1 MYFAGSFPYKNP
13 FGYHQALRA
22 RHFLIYAIMGGKQ
35 SFIKVVSLPYP
46 FSLNAVSFM
55 VVSGSSAS
63 STTSSG
69 SSASLTPSSGS
80 SAYLTPSAL
89 MPSASWWRQGRQLCL
104 QPRRGRQLRLLP
116 HQGHQFRLL
125 HRQGRQLRLLLRQGR
140 QLCLLPRQGR
150 QLTLPL
156 QP

>member
-1 MYFAGSFPYKNP
+1 
-13 FGYHQALRA
+13 
-22 RHFLIYAIMGGKQ
+22 MGGKQ

-55 VVSGSSAS
+55 VA
-63 STTSSG
+63 
-69 SSASLTPSSGS
+69 SGS

-89 MPSASWWRQGRQLCL
+89 TPSASWWRQGRQL
-104 QPRRGRQLRLLP
+104 RLLP
-116 HQGHQFRLL
+116 
-125 HRQGRQLRLLLRQGR
+125 RQGRQLR
-140 QLCLLPRQGR
+140 LLPRQGR

>member
-1 MYFAGSFPYKNP
+1 MGSFPYRNP
-13 FGYHQALRA
+13 FGYHQTWRA

-55 VVSGSSAS
+55 VASGSSAS
-63 STTSSG
+63 PTTLSGSLASPTPSSG
-69 SSASLTPSSGS
+69 SSASPTTSSGLSALPTPSSKS

-89 MPSASWWRQGRQLCL
+89 MPSASWWRQGRQL
-104 QPRRGRQLRLLP
+104 RLLS
-116 HQGHQFRLL
+116 
-125 HRQGRQLRLLLRQGR
+125 HRGR
-140 QLCLLPRQGR
+140 QLCLLPHQGR